1 MAVKWWTNGVTV
13 GVGSWNTPYFADKKE
28 LVALNDFT
36 MVISS
41 ITHFKTADMN
51 TVEIKTNT
59 TYSNVECQHLEF
71 LMKCFIEVHV

>member
-1 MAVKWWTNGVTV
+1 
-13 GVGSWNTPYFADKKE
+13 
-28 LVALNDFT
+28 

>member
-1 MAVKWWTNGVTV
+1 M
-13 GVGSWNTPYFADKKE
+13 GVGEWYTPYFADKKE
-28 LVALNDFT
+28 LVALNGFT

-59 TYSNVECQHLEF
+59 YSIVECQHLEF
-71 LMKCFIEVHV
+71 LMKCFI

>member
-1 MAVKWWTNGVTV
+1 M
-13 GVGSWNTPYFADKKE
+13 GVGEWYTPYFADKKE

-59 TYSNVECQHLEF
+59 YSDVECQHMEF
-71 LMKCFIEVHV
+71 LMKCFTEVHV

>member
-1 MAVKWWTNGVTV
+1 
-13 GVGSWNTPYFADKKE
+13 
-28 LVALNDFT
+28 

-59 TYSNVECQHLEF
+59 YSIVECQHLEF
-71 LMKCFIEVHV
+71 LMKCFI

>member
-1 MAVKWWTNGVTV
+1 MVNQWDTSGPVAPGER
-13 GVGSWNTPYFADKKE
+13 NTPYFADKKE

-51 TVEIKTNT
+51 TVDIKTNT
-59 TYSNVECQHLEF
+59 YSTVECQHLEF
-71 LMKCFIEVHV
+71 LMKCFIEANV

>member
-1 MAVKWWTNGVTV
+1 MLLTKRV
-13 GVGSWNTPYFADKKE
+13 F

-51 TVEIKTNT
+51 TVQIRTN

>member
-1 MAVKWWTNGVTV
+1 MAVNWWTNGIPV
-13 GVGSWNTPYFADKKE
+13 GVGWQNTPYFADKKE

-51 TVEIKTNT
+51 TVDIKTNT
-59 TYSNVECQHLEF
+59 YSDVECQHMEF

>member
-1 MAVKWWTNGVTV
+1 MGLGEWY
-13 GVGSWNTPYFADKKE
+13 TPYFADKKE

-59 TYSNVECQHLEF
+59 YSDVEYQHMEF
-71 LMKCFIEVHV
+71 LMKCFTEVHV

>member
-1 MAVKWWTNGVTV
+1 MAGKWWTNGVTV
-13 GVGSWNTPYFADKKE
+13 GVGWWNTPYFADKKE

-36 MVISS
+36 MVIFS

-51 TVEIKTNT
+51 TVEIKTN

-71 LMKCFIEVHV
+71 LMKCFIEVHA